1 MQVDL
6 VKVKSTNISAVGY
19 DTQPRTLR
27 VLFLE
32 GSMYDFTEV
41 PASLHNQLMT
51 TDSKG
56 SFFQEQIKGQYSFTK
71 VNPEKERNPVGKNK
85 AQLAAEAR
93 AKKSTPEVQPQ
104 PAVTEPTPAPAPPA
118 AAPASKQTATLDKLK
133 AAWTERKVDLS
144 KMTIQPDGKFILV
157 TVDDGWPVVQI
168 GASGGIV
175 LPQIRSY
182 VKAFDAAV
190 DGLSL
195 FQKQNE
201 RDAKKASAT
210 APKPGTV
217 TPPPAAVQKETPTA
231 KKQKAD
237 AALEQQLQ
245 QQSA

>member
-1 MQVDL
+1 VDL

-19 DTQPRTLR
+19 DRQAGILR

-32 GSMYDFTEV
+32 GSMYDYMGV
-41 PASLHNQLMT
+41 PAGLHNQLMT

-56 SFFQEQIKGQYSFTK
+56 QFFKDHIREQYNFTK
-71 VNPEKERNPVGKNK
+71 VNPEKERKTMGQNK
-85 AQLAAEAR
+85 AQKQAAER
-93 AKKSTPEVQPQ
+93 AKKATAPEVQPQ
-104 PAVTEPTPAPAPPA
+104 PAVAEPTPTPAPPA

-133 AAWTERKVDLS
+133 VAWTERKVDLS

-157 TVDDGWPVVQI
+157 TVDEGWPVVQI

-182 VKAFDAAV
+182 AKALDAAI

-195 FQKQNE
+195 FQKQNA
-201 RDAKKASAT
+201 RDAKKATAS
-210 APKPGTV
+210 APKPAPA
-217 TPPPAAVQKETPTA
+217 TPPPAAAQKETPTA